1 LSGRNLPICF
11 LGNRLLFAIKA
22 DFESILWKKGIKN
35 CPFVMRVSMLE
46 FQLARVRTPSRL
58 DNLKN
63 VHNLEMN
70 GNRKEVDSMKRY
82 YAVAIAI
89 LIAVYAL
96 SVGFAFGQAGGG
108 MGGAG
113 GGMMGGGWGWGMNYG
128 WFFIIIIA
136 ILVILGIVYMMKR
149 R

>member
-1 LSGRNLPICF
+1 MHYG
-11 LGNRLLFAIKA
+11 LGSIKA
-22 DFESILWKKGIKN
+22 DFETILWKKGIKN

-46 FQLARVRTPSRL
+46 FQLAKVRTPSRL

-82 YAVAIAI
+82 YAIAIAI
-89 LIAVYAL
+89 LIAVFAL

-113 GGMMGGGWGWGMNYG
+113 GGMMGGGWGLGMNYG

-136 ILVILGIVYMMKR
+136 ILVILGIAYMMKR